1 MGDQHEQHKQ
11 NEHVGGIAGLGA
23 GVLAG
28 AAAGSAVMPVLGT
41 FTGALIGGLAGSE
54 LGKVVGGSVLD
65 AFTIPPEEMASPS
78 ADRGSSQGSGAD
90 VLDQLERLGQ
100 LKAQGVISDEEFKAA
115 KAKLLGM

>member
-54 LGKVVGGSVLD
+54 LGKVVGGAVLD

-78 ADRGSSQGSGAD
+78 AGGSSSQGSGVD